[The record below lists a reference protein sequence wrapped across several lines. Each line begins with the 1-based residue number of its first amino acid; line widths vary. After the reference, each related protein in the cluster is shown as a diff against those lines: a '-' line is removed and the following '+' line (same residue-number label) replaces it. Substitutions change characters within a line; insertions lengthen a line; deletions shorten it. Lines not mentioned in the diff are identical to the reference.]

1 MILGEKFH
9 VSHPQGL
16 KVNAGNVFNPR
27 VVIGKFNL
35 TIASGLVTQLFFYLA
50 WQLKGSQ
57 GVAWGGE
64 EEGGLS
70 FRLIDL
76 LTADGLYFLTS
87 SSLF

>member
-1 MILGEKFH
+1 MILSEKFH
-9 VSHPQGL
+9 VSHSQGL

-35 TIASGLVTQLFFYLA
+35 TIASGFVTQLFFYLV

-57 GVAWGGE
+57 GVAWGGG

-76 LTADGLYFLTS
+76 LTAIGLF
-87 SSLF
+87 F

>member
-1 MILGEKFH
+1 MILSEKFH
-9 VSHPQGL
+9 VSHSQGL

-35 TIASGLVTQLFFYLA
+35 TIASGLVTQLFFYLV

-64 EEGGLS
+64 EGGLS

-76 LTADGLYFLTS
+76 LTAIGLF
-87 SSLF
+87 F

>member
-1 MILGEKFH
+1 MILSEKFH

-50 WQLKGSQ
+50 WRLKGSQ
-57 GVAWGGE
+57 GVAWGG
-64 EEGGLS
+64 GGGGFKLQV
-70 FRLIDL
+70 D
-76 LTADGLYFLTS
+76 
-87 SSLF
+87 

>member
-1 MILGEKFH
+1 MILSEKFH

-35 TIASGLVTQLFFYLA
+35 TIASGLVSQLFFYLAWA

-57 GVAWGGE
+57 GVP
-64 EEGGLS
+64 GGLK
-70 FRLIDL
+70 LQID
-76 LTADGLYFLTS
+76 
-87 SSLF
+87 